1 MSYISRFD
9 RQGETFMDEDC
20 ISLAIL
26 QNKYV
31 FSFTDCYR
39 FQDFCSMNN
48 FWLPEKRD
56 NLRKSLSLLS
66 ISAEKKKVKW
76 CIAET
81 PLTVQTCFAF
91 IFEFHSIISL
101 FG

>member
-66 ISAEKKKVKW
+66 VSAEKKRLNGVLQKH
-76 CIAET
+76 
-81 PLTVQTCFAF
+81 P
-91 IFEFHSIISL
+91 
-101 FG
+101 